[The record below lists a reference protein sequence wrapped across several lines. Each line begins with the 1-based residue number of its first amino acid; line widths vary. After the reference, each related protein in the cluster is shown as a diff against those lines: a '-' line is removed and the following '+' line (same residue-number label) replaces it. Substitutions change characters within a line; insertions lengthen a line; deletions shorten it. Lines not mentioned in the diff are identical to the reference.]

1 MKKILSLT
9 LISAIALVLSTGC
22 SSKNPNIPANE
33 DLDAKVSADALYVKT
48 HDNEKIAKAIK
59 KAGEKTGWI
68 ITEFKNNEVI
78 AEKLDG
84 EKTIS
89 SSVTFSDG
97 HIEFENGSAT
107 SDLRDAIEEEL
118 NKAAEAH

>member
-1 MKKILSLT
+1 MKKILSIT

-22 SSKNPNIPANE
+22 SSKNVNAPETHDP
-33 DLDAKVSADALYVKT
+33 KVSAEALYVKT

-68 ITEFKNNEVI
+68 ITEFKSNEVI

-84 EKTIS
+84 KNTIS
-89 SSVTFSDG
+89 SSIMFSDG
-97 HIEFENGSAT
+97 HIEFENASAT
-107 SDLRDAIEEEL
+107 SDLRDAIEDEL
-118 NKAAEAH
+118 NKTAAAH